1 SIFSHGTLSSPFK
14 QCNRRECVI
23 LFTHTDSS
31 DTNTTDYETIIKSLS
46 EETEEIKTKLKI
58 FGEYEFFLML
68 QITVTLKTI
77 QLILNFFQGWLYF
90 NHSVYY
96 ISSTNKSWQDS
107 RDDCVQRGA
116 DLVIINS
123 KEEQEFMRQF
133 KRITWIG
140 LTDAETEGTW
150 KWVDGTLLKTSF
162 WYTGEPNTYYGRDED
177 CGEIRFFRN
186 KNNWNDITCN
196 MKNFWICEKMVTL

>member
-1 SIFSHGTLSSPFK
+1 MDDRNLPDASARKSNLYKLVGVSLGLL
-14 QCNRRECVI
+14 CI
-23 LFTHTDSS
+23 LQVALNIYLRHALYSS

-58 FGEYEFFLML
+58 FDHYT
-68 QITVTLKTI
+68 Q
-77 QLILNFFQGWLYF
+77 QGWLYF